1 MLYNFKKVKHCVM
14 RHCLKGLE
22 IFEKSSKIEVGIP
35 FSIKIEKVIFIGLS
49 SIEKRVSTAP
59 D

>member
-1 MLYNFKKVKHCVM
+1 M
-14 RHCLKGLE
+14 RHCLKGLG

-35 FSIKIEKVIFIGLS
+35 FSIKTEKVIFIGLS